1 MPCENDGGPARKS
14 QGNEASPSPGCS
26 GYFAEEFGPVGISR
40 SEMGMSYTLFGICLL
55 VAVAVLSTKEQR
67 KGAWLLAAVVIML
80 VIIADRNHW
89 IALPW

>member
-1 MPCENDGGPARKS
+1 MLTGPKVARHRS
-14 QGNEASPSPGCS
+14 LTIAGL
-26 GYFAEEFGPVGISR
+26 FWLVAEELGPVGISR
-40 SEMGMSYTLFGICLL
+40 SEVGVSYTLFGICLL

>member
-1 MPCENDGGPARKS
+1 ML
-14 QGNEASPSPGCS
+14 
-26 GYFAEEFGPVGISR
+26 
-40 SEMGMSYTLFGICLL
+40 YTLFGICLL

-89 IALPW
+89 IALP

>member
-1 MPCENDGGPARKS
+1 
-14 QGNEASPSPGCS
+14 
-26 GYFAEEFGPVGISR
+26 
-40 SEMGMSYTLFGICLL
+40 MGMSYTLFGICLL

-67 KGAWLLAAVVIML
+67 KGAWLLAAVVIIL